1 MSTHELDHTLLGAY
15 VLDALDPAETRQ
27 VDEHLATCADCRAE
41 VAELAEMKE
50 FLGEVPPEAFLDGPP
65 EGGDLLLQ
73 RTLRQVRDESKPT
86 AKPAR
91 WMAAAAVA
99 VIAGAALAG
108 GVLIGRQT
116 VDPVATPPVATE
128 TPVPG
133 TRTGNGS
140 GNGATLAASVK
151 PRAGWVWVDVDIKGM
166 KAGTA
171 CELRV
176 TDAAGKSYVAG
187 SWVIS
192 PKAAAEGGK
201 FSGGALVPIG
211 QVKSVEIVTLDGKTV
226 VSAQV

>member
-1 MSTHELDHTLLGAY
+1 MSTHELDHALLGAY

-73 RTLRQVRDESKPT
+73 RTLRQVRDESKPA
-86 AKPAR
+86 AKSTR

-99 VIAGAALAG
+99 VIAGAALGG

-116 VDPVATPPVATE
+116 APPSAYPVATGS
-128 TPVPG
+128 PVPG
-133 TRTGNGS
+133 TKVATGAADGV
-140 GNGATLAASVK
+140 TLAASVQ
-151 PRAGWVWVDVDIKGM
+151 PRAGWVWVEVDLKGM
-166 KAGTA
+166 KAGDA

-176 TDAAGKSYVAG
+176 IDAAGKSYVAG
-187 SWVIS
+187 GWVIS
-192 PKAAAEGGK
+192 PRAAAEGGK

-226 VSAQV
+226 VAAQV